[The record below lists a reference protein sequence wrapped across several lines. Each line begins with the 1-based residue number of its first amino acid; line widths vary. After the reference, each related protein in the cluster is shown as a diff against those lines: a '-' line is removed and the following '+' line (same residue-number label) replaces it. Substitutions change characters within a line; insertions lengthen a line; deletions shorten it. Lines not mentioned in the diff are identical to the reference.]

1 MRMAKKRG
9 GKKRAAGEGTL
20 RQRPDGRWK
29 WRTPPSFPVRKSLYA
44 WRQEDV
50 LKKRDEF
57 LKDFE
62 QGLDLDAKKL
72 SVAEYLDLW
81 LEEAVEGSVWYTTFR
96 DHERNVRLHL
106 KPAIGRIRLKELT
119 RMHVQRFINQKVK
132 EGYAPRTVRYAHTTL
147 SKALTQAVDW
157 ELVPK
162 NVASRAKLPKQKR
175 KKRETLSAENV
186 GAFFSAASEDR
197 FGALYVLAVTS
208 GLRPGELLALKWE
221 DVDLE
226 AGALSV
232 RSSVSEDEGGPV
244 IREETKTSAGR
255 RLELLPVAVEAL
267 KKHRLRQNE
276 ERLRYRGL
284 WRDLGL
290 IFPSTTGT
298 IMRRNNLHRR
308 SYKPLLRRAGL
319 PDIRLYDLRHTFATL
334 MFENREQ
341 LKLVSEMLGHASVR
355 QTADTYTHVSP
366 TMHREAAMRLND
378 FLTGHL
384 K

>member
-1 MRMAKKRG
+1 MAKKWG
-9 GKKRAAGEGTL
+9 GKKRATGEGTL
-20 RQRPDGRWK
+20 RQRPDGRWE
-29 WRTPPSFPVRKSLYA
+29 WRTPPSFPVKKSLYA
-44 WRQEDV
+44 GRQEDV

-72 SVAEYLDLW
+72 TVAEYLDLW

-106 KPAIGRIRLKELT
+106 KPAIGRIRLKDLT

-147 SKALTQAVDW
+147 SKALTQSVDW
-157 ELVPK
+157 DLVPK

-197 FGALYVLAVTS
+197 FKALYVLAVTS

-221 DVDLE
+221 DVNLE

-232 RSSVSEDEGGPV
+232 RRSVSEDEGGPI
-244 IREETKTSAGR
+244 IREETKTSSGR

-276 ERLRYRGL
+276 ERLRRRGL

-290 IFPSTTGT
+290 VFPSTTGT

-308 SYKPLLRRAGL
+308 SYKPLLKKAGL

-334 MFENREQ
+334 MFENKEQ

-366 TMHREAAMRLND
+366 TMHREAAMRLNH
-378 FLTGHL
+378 FLSEHL

>member
-1 MRMAKKRG
+1 M
-9 GKKRAAGEGTL
+9 
-20 RQRPDGRWK
+20 
-29 WRTPPSFPVRKSLYA
+29 RTP
-44 WRQEDV
+44 WT
-50 LKKRDEF
+50 
-57 LKDFE
+57 
-62 QGLDLDAKKL
+62 
-72 SVAEYLDLW
+72 
-81 LEEAVEGSVWYTTFR
+81 GSVWYTTYK

-106 KPAIGRIRLKELT
+106 KPAIGRVLLKDLT
-119 RMHVQRFINQKVK
+119 RMHVQRLLNAKSK
-132 EGYAPRTVRYAHTTL
+132 EGYSPRTVRYVHTSL

-157 ELVPK
+157 DLVPK
-162 NVASRAKLPKQKR
+162 NVASRVKLPKRKR

-186 GAFFSAASEDR
+186 GAFFAAASKDR
-197 FGALYVLAVTS
+197 FAALYVLAVTS

-232 RSSVSEDEGGPV
+232 RRSVSEDERGPV
-244 IREETKTSAGR
+244 IREGTKTSGGR

-267 KKHRLRQNE
+267 KKHRFRQNE

-284 WRDLGL
+284 WTELDLV
-290 IFPSTTGT
+290 FPSTTGT

-308 SYKPLLRRAGL
+308 SYKPLLKRAGL

-341 LKLVSEMLGHASVR
+341 LKLVSEMLGHVSVK

-366 TMHREAAMRLND
+366 TMHREAAMRLNG
-378 FLTGHL
+378 FLSRHL
-384 K
+384 R

>member
-1 MRMAKKRG
+1 LAGPVRDVGLVAQG
-9 GKKRAAGEGTL
+9 GAAFDGEG
-20 RQRPDGRWK
+20 DAGDK
-29 WRTPPSFPVRKSLYA
+29 GSSARKSA
-44 WRQEDV
+44 ARPT
-50 LKKRDEF
+50 
-57 LKDFE
+57 
-62 QGLDLDAKKL
+62 
-72 SVAEYLDLW
+72 ST
-81 LEEAVEGSVWYTTFR
+81 GSTSLPT
-96 DHERNVRLHL
+96 
-106 KPAIGRIRLKELT
+106 GRYI
-119 RMHVQRFINQKVK
+119 
-132 EGYAPRTVRYAHTTL
+132 HTTL

-157 ELVPK
+157 DLVPK

-186 GAFFSAASEDR
+186 GAFFAAASEDR

-208 GLRPGELLALKWE
+208 GLRPGELLALKWQ

-226 AGALSV
+226 AGVLLV
-232 RSSVSEDEGGPV
+232 HRSVSEDEGGPV

-255 RLELLPVAVEAL
+255 QLELLPVAVEAL

-290 IFPSTTGT
+290 VFPSTTGT

-334 MFENREQ
+334 MFENKEQ
-341 LKLVSEMLGHASVR
+341 LKLISEMLGHASVT
-355 QTADTYTHVSP
+355 QTADTYTHLSP

-378 FLTGHL
+378 FLLEHL

>member
-1 MRMAKKRG
+1 MAKKRG

-20 RQRPDGRWK
+20 RQRPDGRWE
-29 WRTPPSFPVRKSLYA
+29 WRTPPSFPVKKSLYA

-62 QGLDLDAKKL
+62 RGLNLDARKL
-72 SVAEYLDLW
+72 TVGEYLDLW
-81 LEEAVEGSVWYTTFR
+81 LEDAVEGSVWYTTYK

-106 KPAIGRIRLKELT
+106 KSAIGRVLLKDLT
-119 RMHVQRFINQKVK
+119 RMHVQRLLNAKTK
-132 EGYAPRTVRYAHTTL
+132 EGYSPRTVRYIQTTL
-147 SKALTQAVDW
+147 SKALTQAVEW

-162 NVASRAKLPKQKR
+162 NVASRAKLPKQQR
-175 KKRETLSAENV
+175 MKRETLSAQNV

-221 DVDLE
+221 DVDVE

-232 RSSVSEDEGGPV
+232 RRSVSEDEGGPV
-244 IREETKTSAGR
+244 IREETKTSPGR

-267 KKHRLRQNE
+267 KRHRLRQNE
-276 ERLRYRGL
+276 ERLRCRGL
-284 WRDLGL
+284 WRELGL
-290 IFPSTTGT
+290 VFPSTIGT

-308 SYKPLLRRAGL
+308 SYKPLLKKAGL
-319 PDIRLYDLRHTFATL
+319 PGIRLYDLRHTFATL

-341 LKLVSEMLGHASVR
+341 LKLVSEMLGHASIK

-378 FLTGHL
+378 FLSECL

>member
-1 MRMAKKRG
+1 MAKKRG
-9 GKKRAAGEGTL
+9 GKKRATGEGTL
-20 RQRPDGRWK
+20 RQRADGNWE

-44 WRQEDV
+44 KRQEDV

-72 SVAEYLDLW
+72 TVGAYLDLW
-81 LEEAVEGSVWYTTFR
+81 LKDAVEGSVWYTTFR

-106 KPAIGRIRLKELT
+106 KPTIGRIRLKDLT
-119 RMHVQRFINQKVK
+119 RLHVQRLINQKVK

-157 ELVPK
+157 DLVPR
-162 NVASRAKLPKQKR
+162 NAASRVKLPKQNR
-175 KKRETLSAENV
+175 MKRETLSADNV
-186 GAFFSAASEDR
+186 VAFFAAASKDR
-197 FGALYVLAVTS
+197 FAALYVLAVTS

-221 DVDLE
+221 NVDLE

-232 RSSVSEDEGGPV
+232 RRSVSEDEGGPV
-244 IREETKTSAGR
+244 MREETKTSGGR

-267 KKHRLRQNE
+267 KKHRIRQNE

-284 WRDLGL
+284 WTALDLV
-290 IFPSTTGT
+290 FPSTTGT
-298 IMRRNNLHRR
+298 IMRRNNRHRR
-308 SYKPLLRRAGL
+308 SYKPLLQRACQ

-341 LKLVSEMLGHASVR
+341 LKLVSEMLGHASVK

-378 FLTGHL
+378 FLSGHL